1 MNPLITS
8 NFFSTLTTYKI
19 YNHST
24 MANQE
29 TKNFNPLWALVLSL
43 LVFNLFPVPF
53 DVLLTFS
60 GDWVFFNPTE
70 VEMGI
75 FGNIIL
81 YPVKTN
87 LTMILSTPLIIYF
100 FVWRMQK
107 RGLDLT
113 NELGLFFFNKSVFL
127 KSTLLLAFFLVLE
140 EIYMRALEIDV
151 PVTFLNFM
159 LSEPLILG
167 VLTTIIIA
175 PIIEEFIF
183 RGFLLS
189 QLKNTIG
196 NWGAISLSSLAWTLL
211 HLQYEVKILFILF
224 IFGLLLGFLRWKYNS
239 LFLVMVLHAINNLV
253 AFSLAYFMFT

>member
-1 MNPLITS
+1 M
-8 NFFSTLTTYKI
+8 KD
-19 YNHST
+19 
-24 MANQE
+24 QE
-29 TKNFNPLWALVLSL
+29 IRNFNPLWAVVLSL
-43 LVFNLFPVPF
+43 LVFNLYPIPF
-53 DVLLTFS
+53 DVLLSFV
-60 GDWVFFNPTE
+60 GDWVYFNPSE
-70 VEMGI
+70 VEMSI
-75 FGNIIL
+75 FGNVIL

-87 LTMILSTPLIIYF
+87 LTMILSAPLIVYF

-211 HLQYEVKILFILF
+211 HFQYEVKILFILF

>member
-1 MNPLITS
+1 MT
-8 NFFSTLTTYKI
+8 
-19 YNHST
+19 
-24 MANQE
+24 NQE

-53 DVLLTFS
+53 DVLLTFA

-81 YPVKTN
+81 YPVKGN
-87 LTMILSTPLIIYF
+87 LTMILSAPLIIYF

-107 RGLDLT
+107 RSLDIT

-140 EIYMRALEIDV
+140 EIYMQALEIDV
-151 PVTFLNFM
+151 PVTFLKFM

-167 VLTTIIIA
+167 LMTAIIIA
-175 PIIEEFIF
+175 PILEEFIF

-189 QLKNTIG
+189 QLKNTLG

-211 HLQYEVKILFILF
+211 HFQYEVKILFILF
-224 IFGLLLGFLRWKYNS
+224 VLGLVLGFLRWKYNS
-239 LFLVMVLHAINNLV
+239 LFLVMVLHAVNNLIG
-253 AFSLAYFMFT
+253 FITAYFFFT

>member
-1 MNPLITS
+1 MT
-8 NFFSTLTTYKI
+8 
-19 YNHST
+19 
-24 MANQE
+24 NQE

-53 DVLLTFS
+53 DLLLTFA

-81 YPVKTN
+81 YPVKGN
-87 LTMILSTPLIIYF
+87 LTMILSAPLIIYF

-107 RGLDLT
+107 RSLDIT

-140 EIYMRALEIDV
+140 EIYMQALEIDV
-151 PVTFLNFM
+151 PVTFLKFM

-167 VLTTIIIA
+167 LMTAIIIA
-175 PIIEEFIF
+175 PILEEFIF

-189 QLKNTIG
+189 QLKNTLG

-211 HLQYEVKILFILF
+211 HFQYEVKILFILF
-224 IFGLLLGFLRWKYNS
+224 VLGLVLGFLRWKYNS
-239 LFLVMVLHAINNLV
+239 LFLVMVLHAVNNLIG
-253 AFSLAYFMFT
+253 FITAYFFFT